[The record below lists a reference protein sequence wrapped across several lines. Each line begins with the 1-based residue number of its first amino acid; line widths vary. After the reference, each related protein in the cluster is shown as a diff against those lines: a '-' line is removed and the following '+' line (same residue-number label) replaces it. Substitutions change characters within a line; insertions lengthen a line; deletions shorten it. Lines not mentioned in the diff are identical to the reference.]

1 MANPKKR
8 KDGRYLSQVY
18 LGMDENGKRKYK
30 NIYAS
35 SIPEL
40 REKEARVRI
49 DLGKGLDIMARRD
62 SFALWAD
69 DWLRLRLV
77 SNISDRQKSNY
88 EHAVEV
94 WKKEFSVY
102 EIGEVRADDVERML
116 TRMQENGYAKR
127 TVDFYRATIR
137 GIMQRAVGRVI
148 SSNPVDMVKMVNTSK
163 QAEKRRALTTEEQ
176 KWIWDT
182 PHRAQPAAVIMMLS
196 GLRRGELAALTWDD
210 VDLEGR
216 TISVNKAV
224 EYIMKGSLPKVN
236 NMTKSSAGMRVVDI
250 PKQLAD
256 YMKAMP
262 KENKLVFPDTRGK
275 IMTSSAWGA
284 LWGSYMRVLNI
295 KYGERTPADL
305 ERMKKPG
312 QHKFDMTIPPIT
324 MHWLRHTFCTLL
336 YLAGVDVSQACAQM
350 GHADVSTTLKI
361 YTHLDAQHKRKA
373 VDKLDAYLSRSV
385 PTDI

>member
-18 LGMDENGKRKYK
+18 LGKDENGKRKYK
-30 NIYAS
+30 NVYAD

-77 SNISDRQKSNY
+77 SDISERQKANY
-88 EHAVEV
+88 EHAVDV
-94 WKKEFSVY
+94 WKKEFSAY
-102 EIGEVRADDVERML
+102 EIGEVRADDVERLL
-116 TRMQENGYAKR
+116 TRMQEEGYAKR

-148 SSNPVDMVKMVNTSK
+148 SSNPVDMVQMVNTSK
-163 QAEKRRALTTEEQ
+163 QAEKRRALTKEEQ
-176 KWIWDT
+176 QWIWDT
-182 PHRAQPAAVIMMLS
+182 PHRAQPAAIIMMLS

-216 TISVNKAV
+216 TISVNKTV
-224 EYIMKGSLPKVN
+224 EYVMKGSLPKVQP
-236 NMTKSSAGMRVVDI
+236 MTKSSAGMRVVDI

-256 YMKAMP
+256 YMKTLPMD
-262 KENKLVFPDTRGK
+262 NKLVFPDTRGK
-275 IMTSSAWGA
+275 VMTASAWGA
-284 LWGSYMRVLNI
+284 LWGSYMRVLNE
-295 KYGERTPADL
+295 KYGKRTPEDL

-312 QHKFDMTIPPIT
+312 RHKLDMTIPPIT

-336 YLAGVDVSQACAQM
+336 YLAGVDAAQTSAQM

-361 YTHLDAQHKRKA
+361 YTHLDAIHKRKS
-373 VDKLDAYLSRSV
+373 VDKLDEYLGSSASS
-385 PTDI
+385 